1 MYHLDPQGLA
11 QNGTEPRAFNIMLE
25 HEIVGEVKRRRQDWE
40 LTLGAHSQ
48 TFAML
53 AEVRKYLDEF
63 KGG

>member
-1 MYHLDPQGLA
+1 MYHLEPKGLA

-25 HEIVGEVKRRRQDWE
+25 HEIGGEVKRRRQDWE
-40 LTLGAHSQ
+40 LSLGAYGQ

-53 AEVRKYLDEF
+53 IEVRKFLDEF